1 MANHPTISLP
11 CHTPALPLPTPCLSL
26 LQFNFTN
33 SRALNSRTLL
43 FASYQSSATAPAE
56 VGVVGCWMASGD
68 WGRAL
73 GLSFPFNRPTA
84 LPLLLLLLLLMRFLS
99 SLCMATYL
107 SPSRWA
113 EKSYSVSLQVIN
125 YDYKSISLVLMLELL
140 LTLFHFDRTHRVT
153 HRRNHWPLGCDERVD
168 GALVTLIM
176 ATFTHGCRWST
187 SDYDDDNNN
196 YGFWSLLSSLV
207 GIKSDPFPSQL
218 QMKSFRTKPGW

>member
-84 LPLLLLLLLLMRFLS
+84 LAPATPAVDAFPILPVHGYVPQSIPLSGKILFGIFTSHKL
-99 SLCMATYL
+99 
-107 SPSRWA
+107 W
-113 EKSYSVSLQVIN
+113 LQVH
-125 YDYKSISLVLMLELL
+125 ISVLMLGLL

-153 HRRNHWPLGCDERVD
+153 HRRNHWPLGCEERVD

-176 ATFTHGCRWST
+176 ATFTFTFHW
-187 SDYDDDNNN
+187 
-196 YGFWSLLSSLV
+196 L
-207 GIKSDPFPSQL
+207 
-218 QMKSFRTKPGW
+218 

>member
-11 CHTPALPLPTPCLSL
+11 CHPPFPSPAHPLSL

-84 LPLLLLLLLLMRFLS
+84 LAP
-99 SLCMATYL
+99 ATPAVDAFPILPVHGYV
-107 SPSRWA
+107 PQSRWA

-153 HRRNHWPLGCDERVD
+153 HRRNHWPLGCEERVD

-187 SDYDDDNNN
+187 GDYDDDNNN